1 MEGFNKFPL
10 CAGCNQLIYA
20 DTLRFADLY
29 GFTQLSSTTCK
40 QRLHRLSWLISIYYT
55 GIIVLILSLYI

>member
-20 DTLRFADLY
+20 DTLRFADLIE
-29 GFTQLSSTTCK
+29 FNNM
-40 QRLHRLSWLISIYYT
+40 
-55 GIIVLILSLYI
+55 